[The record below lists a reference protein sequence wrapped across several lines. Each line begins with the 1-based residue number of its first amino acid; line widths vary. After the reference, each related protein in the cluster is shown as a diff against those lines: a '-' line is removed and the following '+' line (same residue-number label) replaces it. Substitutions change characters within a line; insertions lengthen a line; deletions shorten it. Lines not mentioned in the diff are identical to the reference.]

1 MNRDAAGRPYLAS
14 TSRITSVSEPIF
26 PRAVP
31 GAAPPELE
39 MAFGDLRL
47 VGTSIA
53 ARATAFAVP
62 EFGVALDIGRLTPTL
77 AAQPTVLL
85 SHGHL
90 DHISGILAYLNL
102 RVRFYPDAPPRVV
115 APAAVAEGLRRALEL
130 MPGMESVRKRVRLDE
145 VIVAAEPGVA
155 VPLAGGTATPFA
167 ADHGV
172 PALGWA
178 LRRAGETRPALVFA
192 GDGGVAPFA
201 AEPGLLD
208 AAVAVVECT
217 FVERNRVIAA
227 RLAAHAHLADWL
239 ELAPRLACDA
249 LVLTHLPPL
258 PSAELAAL
266 ARPLGAA
273 LGGRLVVWAV
283 SD

>member
-1 MNRDAAGRPYLAS
+1 
-14 TSRITSVSEPIF
+14 VSEPVF

-39 MAFGDLRL
+39 MALGDLRL

-90 DHISGILAYLNL
+90 DHTSGILAYLNL
-102 RVRFYPDAPPRVV
+102 RARFHPDEPPRVV
-115 APAAVAEGLRRALEL
+115 APAAVAGPLLRALEL
-130 MPGMESVRKRVRLDE
+130 MPGMESVRKRVRLGN
-145 VIVAAEPGVA
+145 VIVAAEPGVP
-155 VPLAGGTATPFA
+155 VPLAGGSATPFA

-172 PALGWA
+172 PTLGWA
-178 LRRAGETRPALVFA
+178 LRRVGEQRPVLVFA
-192 GDGGVAPFA
+192 ADGSTAPFA
-201 AEPGLLD
+201 ADPGLLD

-217 FVERNRVIAA
+217 FVEKNRVIAA
-227 RLAAHAHLADWL
+227 RLAAHAHLSDWL
-239 ELAPRLACDA
+239 ELAPRLACDV
-249 LVLTHLPPL
+249 LVLSHLPLVPTD
-258 PSAELAAL
+258 ELRAL
-266 ARPLGAA
+266 TRPLAAA
-273 LGGRLVVWAV
+273 LGGRLVLWAV
-283 SD
+283 AD